1 MSSEDSKA
9 ARNTNT
15 GAWIGAGA
23 TVLAAIIA
31 AVIGVVASRGGSGT
45 SSGGGPP
52 TASSP
57 ASFPAST
64 PATSGDTASPSSIAP
79 APSGSAAVVWRHN
92 VRFPSETGLDLSD
105 DQPNIVQVV
114 SIPDFE
120 TVPESDFS
128 PVHT

>member
-31 AVIGVVASRGGSGT
+31 AVIGVVAFRGGSGT

-52 TASSP
+52 TAR
-57 ASFPAST
+57 ACLI
-64 PATSGDTASPSSIAP
+64 D
-79 APSGSAAVVWRHN
+79 
-92 VRFPSETGLDLSD
+92 LDLGFGVGWD
-105 DQPNIVQVV
+105 LWMR
-114 SIPDFE
+114 
-120 TVPESDFS
+120 TG
-128 PVHT
+128 